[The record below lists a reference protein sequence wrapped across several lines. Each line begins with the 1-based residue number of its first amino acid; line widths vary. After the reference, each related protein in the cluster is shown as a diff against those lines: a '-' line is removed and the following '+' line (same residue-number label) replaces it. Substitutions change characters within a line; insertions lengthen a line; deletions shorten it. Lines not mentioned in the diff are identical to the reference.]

1 MLLMIL
7 KSFDSR
13 YVSALL
19 IYWLLLA
26 YEGAILNERR
36 KVLFIACKAH
46 APEETSGLLRI
57 SRLVMPVFRSL
68 LLPALTAIFRGKR

>member
-1 MLLMIL
+1 MIL